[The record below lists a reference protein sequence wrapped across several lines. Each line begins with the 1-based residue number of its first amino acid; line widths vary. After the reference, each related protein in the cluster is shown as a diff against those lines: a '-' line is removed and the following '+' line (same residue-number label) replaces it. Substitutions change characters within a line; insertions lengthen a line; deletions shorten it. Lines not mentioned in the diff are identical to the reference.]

1 MTPSRFSS
9 RWMCAHSGR
18 TRSCT
23 GAARGNNR
31 VSSAA
36 VPRGSSSSAASV
48 PASLRPPLGKAK
60 RAAVRLPTSVHDP
73 RSRCSTSRNPCST
86 SRNRCSTSSEIDV
99 PTSSGI
105 GVPLRPEYA
114 RSRRQGREPRGAGAT
129 RSDAQG
135 AHAEAV
141 GLTMPRPPQRSRGR
155 RESRILRGP
164 PQCGGRGDESCDRR
178 SGLRSSPRSRGLT
191 HGYSAPALR
200 VTAAPDRAE
209 CS

>member
-31 VSSAA
+31 ASSAA

-73 RSRCSTSRNPCST
+73 RSRCSTSSG
-86 SRNRCSTSSEIDV
+86 IDV
-99 PTSSGI
+99 PLPGI
-105 GVPLRPEYA
+105 RVPLPGIDVPLPPKSMFPLRPESA
-114 RSRRQGREPRGAGAT
+114 FHFVRNTHGAGVKAVSPAERGRSAAT
-129 RSDAQG
+129 RLDAGEHTQKLL
-135 AHAEAV
+135 V
-141 GLTMPRPPQRSRGR
+141 
-155 RESRILRGP
+155 
-164 PQCGGRGDESCDRR
+164 
-178 SGLRSSPRSRGLT
+178 
-191 HGYSAPALR
+191 
-200 VTAAPDRAE
+200 
-209 CS
+209 

>member
-31 VSSAA
+31 ASSAA

-73 RSRCSTSRNPCST
+73 RSRCSTSSG
-86 SRNRCSTSSEIDV
+86 IDV
-99 PTSSGI
+99 PLPGI
-105 GVPLRPEYA
+105 RVPLPGIDVPLPPKSMFPLRGRPRQRGKRDGWRFGDRRWLIAQRPPRVPAPAADA
-114 RSRRQGREPRGAGAT
+114 RWAGPRCCRGRVRRLAGRKRLQT
-129 RSDAQG
+129 QG
-135 AHAEAV
+135 ASWSHGRV
-141 GLTMPRPPQRSRGR
+141 PPRPAR
-155 RESRILRGP
+155 RR
-164 PQCGGRGDESCDRR
+164 
-178 SGLRSSPRSRGLT
+178 
-191 HGYSAPALR
+191 APC
-200 VTAAPDRAE
+200 V
-209 CS
+209 